1 VVGGMVW
8 CLELCAVDVDVNF
21 LFREN
26 LNIGEKMYVWNLNL
40 SVYYTDLFYLT
51 FSEITEKIINV
62 LLSIKCAYALEPHQI
77 QGLDTVKILPV
88 MQVNI
93 SFTHTVKAI
102 GHYVIGKSVK
112 ISGW

>member
-1 VVGGMVW
+1 
-8 CLELCAVDVDVNF
+8 
-21 LFREN
+21 
-26 LNIGEKMYVWNLNL
+26 
-40 SVYYTDLFYLT
+40 
-51 FSEITEKIINV
+51 
-62 LLSIKCAYALEPHQI
+62 LSIKCAYALEPHQI